1 MKKEIIIDREPG
13 LTRAAVLEDGNLAEF
28 YQEKEGA
35 EKISGN
41 IYKGRVQNVV
51 SGIQAAFVDIGT
63 DKNAFLFLGDAEMDA
78 RDFTF
83 GGQADETAKAAL
95 SAKKA
100 VKNNQ
105 EILVQ
110 ATKEPDGDKGAR
122 VSAHIGLPGRYV
134 VLTPQD
140 NYIGVSRRITNDEER
155 TRLRGEAL
163 KAKPESYG
171 LILRTA
177 AQGMNAEE
185 LKPDIDALCAKWETV
200 EKAGKTAK
208 APACVYQDAALTV
221 RVVRDLLT
229 EDTERLLLPD
239 HETYETVMDALQVT
253 APELCGRCEEYT
265 GSMPIFDTFRIE
277 SKLDKALQHKVWLKS
292 GGYLYIDPTE
302 AMTVIDVNTGKFT
315 GSRELEETLIK
326 INCEAAVEIARQLR
340 LRDIGG
346 IIIIDF
352 IDMEQEESREKVLSA
367 LKTALKSDRNRTNVV
382 GFTGLGL
389 VEMTRRK
396 LRTKLS
402 GTLQTLCPVCE
413 GTGRVIQPEF
423 TARKALR
430 EYRRQKASGSKAT
443 IEIKL
448 NPAVMAALKELAPD
462 LDAKCTVISSMGPND
477 YHVAPVIGKTAKE
490 EEA

>member
-1 MKKEIIIDREPG
+1 MKKEIILDREPG

-28 YQEKEGA
+28 YQEKEGF

-41 IYKGRVQNVV
+41 IYKGRVQNVIP
-51 SGIQAAFVDIGT
+51 GIQAAFVDIGT
-63 DKNAFLFLGDAEMDA
+63 DKNAFLFLGDAEGDA

-83 GGQADETAKAAL
+83 GGNTDEAAKAAL
-95 SAKKA
+95 STKKP
-100 VKNNQ
+100 VHNNQ

-110 ATKEPDGDKGAR
+110 VTKEPDGDKGAR
-122 VSAHIGLPGRYV
+122 VSSHIALPGRFV

-140 NYIGVSRRITNDEER
+140 NYVGVSRRITDDNER
-155 TRLRGEAL
+155 TRLRNEAI
-163 KAKPESYG
+163 KVKPPQYG

-177 AQGMNAEE
+177 AKGMSAED
-185 LKPDIDALCAKWETV
+185 LKPDIDALCRKWETV
-200 EKAGKTAK
+200 EKAGKVAK
-208 APACVYQDAALTV
+208 APVCVYQDASLPV
-221 RVVRDLLT
+221 RVVRDLMT
-229 EDTERLLLPD
+229 SDTERLLLPD
-239 HETYETVMDALQVT
+239 HKTYLTVTEALSVT
-253 APELCGRCEEYT
+253 APELCGKCEEYK

-277 SKLDKALQHKVWLKS
+277 SRLDKALQHKVWLKS
-292 GGYLYIDPTE
+292 GGYLFIDPTE

-315 GSRELEETLIK
+315 GNRALEETLVK

-352 IDMEQEESREKVLSA
+352 IDMETDASRQKVLSA
-367 LKTALKSDRNRTNVV
+367 LKNALKSDRNKTNVV

-389 VEMTRRK
+389 VEMTRKK

-430 EYRRQKASGSKAT
+430 EYNRQKASGSEAK

-448 NPAVMAALKELAPD
+448 NASVMAALKALLPD
-462 LDAKCTVISSMGPND
+462 LDAKLTVIPAMGPAD
-477 YHVAPVIGKTAKE
+477 YHVAPMIGKKE
-490 EEA
+490 EDS